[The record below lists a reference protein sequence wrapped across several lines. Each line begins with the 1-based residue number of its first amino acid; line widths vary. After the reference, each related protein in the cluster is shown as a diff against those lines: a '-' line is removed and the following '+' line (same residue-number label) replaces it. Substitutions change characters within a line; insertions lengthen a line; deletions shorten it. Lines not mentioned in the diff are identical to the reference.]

1 MFNIYLKVLD
11 NLFKRLYIKIKFNG
25 GNSMSM
31 PKVFHSQLKSVLSVV
46 YNNQLAL
53 FIHGTFGIGKSIAV
67 EEFCKLKAAELGL
80 EFSKDFNDINDEG
93 KFIYLPI
100 ILHQY
105 DPAELKGLPFPN
117 EDRTKTVFLPMGLLP
132 EKGHGLIFFDEIN
145 LASPMIQ
152 NNAYQIIQDRRLG
165 FWKCPDGYTAIGAG
179 NLVDDRGHTY
189 EMAMPLN
196 NRFMHIQLNV
206 PAVHDIE
213 VEGQNVKGW
222 VNDFALSAGVD
233 SRIINY
239 LSYQPGHLY
248 KYNPE
253 SDTQDVTCATPR
265 MWEKVSKM
273 IKGVTDE
280 NMLHLLVASGVGSG
294 IASEFV
300 AWLKLS
306 KKYDIAG
313 IYKGKAFKTPTEIDQ
328 LYSLISA
335 FVGYYEEKPD
345 NTKSVRLLELSRL
358 FQKEHTV
365 MILNQAKSVDPTFFK
380 RVKTTDP
387 KKFSELADDIFDLLV

>member
-1 MFNIYLKVLD
+1 
-11 NLFKRLYIKIKFNG
+11 
-25 GNSMSM
+25 MSM
-31 PKVFHSQLKSVLSVV
+31 PKIYHSQLKTMLSTVFE
-46 YNNQLAL
+46 NKLSL
-53 FIHGTFGIGKSIAV
+53 FIHGTFGIGKSVAV
-67 EEFCKLKAAELGL
+67 EEWCKLKAQELGL
-80 EFSKDFNDINDEG
+80 EFSKDFNDINDTS
-93 KFIYLPI
+93 KFVFLPI

-117 EDRTKTVFLPMGLLP
+117 ENRTQTIFLPMGLLP

-196 NRFMHIQLNV
+196 NRFLHVQLNV

-213 VEGQNVKGW
+213 VEGQTIRGW
-222 VNDFALSAGVD
+222 VNDFALKNEID

-239 LSYQPGHLY
+239 LSYQSTHLY

-253 SDTQDVTCATPR
+253 SNTQVVTCATPR
-265 MWEKVSKM
+265 MWEKVSKT
-273 IKGVTDE
+273 IKSVSNE
-280 NMLHLLVASGVGSG
+280 NLLHLLVASGVGSG

-313 IYKGKAFKTPTEIDQ
+313 IYKGKTFNVPKEVDQ

-335 FVGYYEEKPD
+335 LIGFYKEKPLD
-345 NTKSVRLLELSRL
+345 GKAVRLLELSRK
-358 FQKEHTV
+358 FNKEHTV
-365 MILNQAKSVDPTFFK
+365 MILNQAKAIDENYFK
-380 RVKTTDP
+380 RVKNTNP
-387 KKFSELADDIFDLLV
+387 KKFSELADDIFDLLI